1 MRFSI
6 AVLMLFSSAAVATR
20 CDQWA
25 DTITRRWTSVF
36 IPDREMSGYSV
47 APTKDED
54 TYIEDLFADAFPELM
69 VSKSESPVPAKF
81 RRQWSDPVASI
92 DDVGE
97 KFRKGDEDNDGIKSL
112 EDLIDKLSD
121 LRVTDMNF
129 GETRDSRKESG
140 RQDLKGCSTS
150 SQMVL
155 TETVTV
161 FEHQPT
167 NTARERIVISIAL

>member
-1 MRFSI
+1 
-6 AVLMLFSSAAVATR
+6 MLFSSAALATR
-20 CDQWA
+20 CDEWA

-36 IPDREMSGYSV
+36 VPDRELSGYSV

-69 VSKSESPVPAKF
+69 VSKSEPSVPAKF
-81 RRQWSDPVASI
+81 RRQWLDPVRAI

-97 KFRKGDEDNDGIKSL
+97 KFRRGDEDNDGIKSL
-112 EDLIDKLSD
+112 DDLIDKLSD
-121 LRVTDMNF
+121 LRLGDMSF
-129 GETRDSRKESG
+129 REMRDSRKESG
-140 RQDLKGCSTS
+140 RLDLKGSSTS

-167 NTARERIVISIAL
+167 NSAREKIVISIAL